1 MRIVPVDSPRLALTL
16 VIDSKKSVENP
27 IRCSLLSSDVMRTF
41 STPDSKARDKRFSL
55 SKQCKEW
62 KTIFFTPT
70 YPVQPHAYPIAL
82 EPAIPT
88 SPHVS
93 MRMDLANIHF
103 FAAYKQAFIEKKTN
117 FRQKKTAI
125 DTRQPY
131 HTWALVAE
139 VLCLDCCGE
148 IKIGNPNKRNRQ
160 IIYLRSILNSTMDK
174 MQTNIRCT

>member
-1 MRIVPVDSPRLALTL
+1 M
-16 VIDSKKSVENP
+16 ENP

-41 STPDSKARDKRFSL
+41 NTPDSKARDKRFSL

-70 YPVQPHAYPIAL
+70 YPVQPHAYSIAL

-103 FAAYKQAFIEKKTN
+103 FAAYKQAFIEKKLI
-117 FRQKKTAI
+117 FVRRKPQL
-125 DTRQPY
+125 TRDSPTTRGHWWRRFY
-131 HTWALVAE
+131 VWIAVE
-139 VLCLDCCGE
+139 
-148 IKIGNPNKRNRQ
+148 K
-160 IIYLRSILNSTMDK
+160 
-174 MQTNIRCT
+174 

>member
-1 MRIVPVDSPRLALTL
+1 MSWEHSTRQIAKHTINAFLKQAVQGIDNYFFHTYLPCPTARLLYRFRA
-16 VIDSKKSVENP
+16 SNP
-27 IRCSLLSSDVMRTF
+27 DIPACRYVNGLGKYTFFCSL
-41 STPDSKARDKRFSL
+41 
-55 SKQCKEW
+55 Q
-62 KTIFFTPT
+62 
-70 YPVQPHAYPIAL
+70 
-82 EPAIPT
+82 T
-88 SPHVS
+88 SIY
-93 MRMDLANIHF
+93 R
-103 FAAYKQAFIEKKTN
+103 KKTN

-139 VLCLDCCGE
+139 VLCLDCSGE